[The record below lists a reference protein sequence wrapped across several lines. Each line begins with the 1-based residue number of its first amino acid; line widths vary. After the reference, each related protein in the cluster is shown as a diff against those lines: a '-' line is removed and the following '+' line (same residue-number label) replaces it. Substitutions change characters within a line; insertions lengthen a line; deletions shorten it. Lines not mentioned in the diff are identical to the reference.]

1 MEVETLERP
10 ASLKVWHAGA
20 ARFLSRHP
28 KQFASLREAIAAAAA
43 VLAHPD
49 RQPWIVTADGDLLPP
64 NWISGS
70 LKRAVAAGAGGRE
83 AHVASQGEIAT
94 RFGVPPGQDRAIPL
108 GCA

>member
-20 ARFLSRHP
+20 ARFLSRQP
-28 KQFASLREAIAAAAA
+28 MQFASLREAIAAAAA

-70 LKRAVAAGAGGRE
+70 LKRAVSASAGSRE
-83 AHVASQGEIAT
+83 ARRSSPGEVAT
-94 RFGVPPGQDRAIPL
+94 RLGVSPG
-108 GCA
+108 